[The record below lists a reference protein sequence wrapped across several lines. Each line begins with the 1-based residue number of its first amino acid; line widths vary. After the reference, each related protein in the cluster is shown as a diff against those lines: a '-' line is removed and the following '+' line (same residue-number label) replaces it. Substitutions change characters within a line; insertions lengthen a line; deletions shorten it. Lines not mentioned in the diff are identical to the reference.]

1 LVECYDGLATVDQP
15 HIGSSI
21 YQETSFTPEP
31 LYFPSVVRAFS
42 SYCWVVAVLL
52 HSSISI
58 SSSHPDCGNF
68 LLWPNSMHSY
78 YLLGLNFLRTLHQ
91 VHPGLILPLYM
102 SHFLMSDMTLSVAF
116 CVPPYN
122 AFSLT
127 T

>member
-1 LVECYDGLATVDQP
+1 
-15 HIGSSI
+15 
-21 YQETSFTPEP
+21 
-31 LYFPSVVRAFS
+31 
-42 SYCWVVAVLL
+42 
-52 HSSISI
+52 
-58 SSSHPDCGNF
+58 
-68 LLWPNSMHSY
+68 MHSY